1 MVAAEFQLCPLKVPP
16 DVGVFWLPI
25 DSSHEVVPGLV
36 IVLQAEKGHS
46 SPMQGLG
53 IIRLPLQ
60 DFLAV
65 FFHPFIVYWFHL
77 KETGSQVVVAICL
90 GGVK

>member
-1 MVAAEFQLCPLKVPP
+1 MNYNPLPQILPQWDYFLYFPLQPP
-16 DVGVFWLPI
+16 SLTFWLPI

-36 IVLQAEKGHS
+36 IVLQVEKGHS
-46 SPMQGLG
+46 SPIQGLG

-77 KETGSQVVVAICL
+77 KETG
-90 GGVK
+90 